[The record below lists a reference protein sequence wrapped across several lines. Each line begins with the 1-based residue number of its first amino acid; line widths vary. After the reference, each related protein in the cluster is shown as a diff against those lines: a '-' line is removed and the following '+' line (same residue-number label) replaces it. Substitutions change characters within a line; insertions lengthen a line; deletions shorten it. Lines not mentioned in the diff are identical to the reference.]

1 MSVPQGFMES
11 LLAWVDDNMQRPL
24 RIEDVAK
31 QSGYSKWYLQR
42 MFTGWAGKSLGAYI
56 RERKLQLAAADL
68 KNTSDRILD
77 ISIRYGFDSQQSF
90 TRTFGKKFNTSPG
103 AYRRTGE
110 QTLN

>member
-1 MSVPQGFMES
+1 MSMPKGFMES
-11 LLAWVDDNMQRPL
+11 LLEWVEDNMQRPL

-42 MFTGWAGKSLGAYI
+42 MFTDWAGKSLGTYI

-68 KNTSDRILD
+68 KNTSDKILD

-90 TRTFGKKFNTSPG
+90 TRTFGKKFNTSPS
-103 AYRRTGE
+103 AYRRTGKN
-110 QTLN
+110 TLN

>member
-1 MSVPQGFMES
+1 MSVPKDFMES
-11 LLAWVDDNMQRPL
+11 LLEWVDDNMQRPL

-56 RERKLQLAAADL
+56 RERKLQLAAEDL

-77 ISIRYGFDSQQSF
+77 ISVRYGFDSQQSF
-90 TRTFGKKFNTSPG
+90 TRTFGKQFNTSPG
-103 AYRRTGE
+103 AYRRTSE

>member
-1 MSVPQGFMES
+1 MSMPKDFMES
-11 LLAWVDDNMQRPL
+11 LLEWVDDNLQRPL

-42 MFTGWAGKSLGAYI
+42 MFTDWAGKSLGAYI
-56 RERKLQLAAADL
+56 REHKLDLAAEDL

-77 ISIRYGFDSQQSF
+77 ISVRYGFDSQQSF

-103 AYRRTGE
+103 AYRRSKDN
-110 QTLN
+110 TLN